1 MERDFNNDNSKKL
14 IIGVSILFCTVIL
27 IIGATTAYFTQSDS
41 EDTGN
46 IVATDK
52 VTLHY
57 QDNVDYMRSDL
68 IPINEEDLVKAYNK
82 TGEEKCKDDLGYNV
96 CSIYQFTITNNS
108 DVSQSLIIDLIPK
121 ANSFHNLKFN
131 LKDITNNKEIMN
143 NVKLIYLSEGEIN
156 LLKNITLNNNSNNTY
171 ELTFYI
177 ENKIDEDQSS
187 LDSGKRFGANIRVNS
202 VTTGNYLIKGF
213 GDECWTATDNN
224 TKLTDFHGLDENG
237 NVKEECSGYI
247 KKDTDNLYI
256 VTIPSKYAGSDVTTL
271 GNSLFAYEVN
281 SVQRPYYKKIKE
293 VIIEEG
299 ITTIED
305 GDIGTFSSI
314 DDKYTMDSGNSY
326 IYNHNLSISFPST
339 LIYIGDYAF

>member
-1 MERDFNNDNSKKL
+1 
-14 IIGVSILFCTVIL
+14 
-27 IIGATTAYFTQSDS
+27 
-41 EDTGN
+41 
-46 IVATDK
+46 
-52 VTLHY
+52 
-57 QDNVDYMRSDL
+57 MRSDL

-82 TGEEKCKDDLGYNV
+82 TGDEKCKDDKGYSV

-177 ENKIDEDQSS
+177 ENKSEEDQSS

-202 VTTGNYLIKGF
+202 VTTGKYMLKGF

-224 TKLTDFHGLDENG
+224 TKLTEFNGIDDNG
-237 NVKEECSGYI
+237 NVLEMCAGYVT
-247 KKDTDNLYI
+247 KDTDNLYTI
-256 VTIPSKYAGSDVTTL
+256 TIPSTYAGSDVTTI
-271 GNSLFAYEVN
+271 GNNLFGAYEATEGK
-281 SVQRPYYKKIKE
+281 RFYYKNIKS
-293 VIIEEG
+293 ITIEE
-299 ITTIED
+299 
-305 GDIGTFSSI
+305 
-314 DDKYTMDSGNSY
+314 
-326 IYNHNLSISFPST
+326 
-339 LIYIGDYAF
+339 